1 MVVSWATGVQ
11 NDVEM
16 QMANA
21 TMKGFGSAW
30 PSRARFAGWRRAQA
44 RSVLKSRRWSCARH
58 RDVQL
63 EIATDGSIDFHG
75 AMPENRGVA
84 AGVAV
89 AIAAAKNEIG
99 RVV

>member
-30 PSRARFAGWRRAQA
+30 PSRDLQGGRR
-44 RSVLKSRRWSCARH
+44 
-58 RDVQL
+58 
-63 EIATDGSIDFHG
+63 THG
-75 AMPENRGVA
+75 APRLEA
-84 AGVAV
+84 F
-89 AIAAAKNEIG
+89 
-99 RVV
+99 